1 MRAGAVLLVLTLLA
15 AAAAAQTP
23 SATLTGV
30 VVDATGGVLPSAKVQ
45 LSQGG
50 RVVQLVTTDAK
61 GAFAVTAAP
70 GQYNLLVMLDGFR
83 PQATVVEVS
92 SARTTRAVK
101 ITLPLAAVR
110 QDVMVTGAA
119 ADVALTAASNADAV
133 ALTQE
138 TLALVPIFDDDA
150 VRTLSRFLDVGS
162 IGGGGATILV
172 NGMEV
177 NGLNVGTAAIEQ
189 IKINSDPYSA
199 LFSRPGRG
207 RIDIVTKPGSQAYH
221 GDFNAIFRDASLNAK
236 NAFAVA
242 KPPEQRRIADGFLGG
257 PVASGER
264 TSFMLSVKDDTEAR
278 EAVVFALQPQG
289 TVRENVS
296 QPFRHLL
303 ASVGITHQASRST
316 IAIRPSYEEESDEYR
331 GVGGETLGTAGTTY
345 YHREIDLTYNQQT
358 ILSPSLVNQFQ
369 VLGGHELEPLTSVS
383 PLRGMVVSGAFTGG
397 GAQVDVRRTEAHVQ
411 LSENLALTSGAHFLQ
426 VGFQVPD
433 WSQRGFTDQSD
444 FGGTYYFSSLATY
457 AAGQPYAFTQQ
468 TGDGRLNWLEKVLG
482 FYANDDWRLGSRAS
496 ISLGLR
502 YDWSNY
508 FHDHDNV
515 APRMSFAFKPGGSDS
530 TVFRGGTGIFYD
542 KVGPF
547 PIIDVLEF
555 RPGGL
560 QRIVLTNPSYP
571 NPFATGA
578 ASSVPPSTAQFTP
591 GMKVPWTVQYSGGVE
606 HQLTKSTTLSLMYYG
621 SNGRLLRS
629 RDINAPASPL
639 YAVRPNQTL
648 GVVRQIDAS
657 ARQRSDS
664 LQATLRGR
672 TSKWFNGQVQYSLS
686 RTMNNSGGL
695 DWYPSND
702 WNAAAEWARAD
713 FDRRQRLLLLAGM
726 APGRQTN
733 VGVGLTVQSGQPY
746 SETAGS
752 DLFNNG
758 RSNARPPGMPRNSL
772 EGGAFAELDLRLSRD
787 FRVGGGSGP
796 TLTMGIDAFNVLNA
810 INYVTYVGTVTS
822 PLFMQPV
829 SARAARQLQLS
840 ARVKF

>member
-1 MRAGAVLLVLTLLA
+1 M
-15 AAAAAQTP
+15 
-23 SATLTGV
+23 
-30 VVDATGGVLPSAKVQ
+30 
-45 LSQGG
+45 
-50 RVVQLVTTDAK
+50 
-61 GAFAVTAAP
+61 
-70 GQYNLLVMLDGFR
+70 
-83 PQATVVEVS
+83 
-92 SARTTRAVK
+92 
-101 ITLPLAAVR
+101 
-110 QDVMVTGAA
+110 
-119 ADVALTAASNADAV
+119 
-133 ALTQE
+133 
-138 TLALVPIFDDDA
+138 
-150 VRTLSRFLDVGS
+150 RTLSRFLDVGS

-358 ILSPSLVNQFQ
+358 ILSSSLVNQFQ

-591 GMKVPWTVQYSGGVE
+591 GMKVPWTVQYSGGIE

-629 RDINAPASPL
+629 RDINAPAPPL

-695 DWYPSND
+695 EWYPSND

-772 EGGAFAELDLRLSRD
+772 QGAAFAELDLRLSRD
-787 FRVGGGSGP
+787 LHVGGRSGP
-796 TLTMGIDAFNVLNA
+796 TMTMGIDAFNVLNT
-810 INYVTYVGTVTS
+810 INYGTYVGTVTS